1 MANAREHNSPLI
13 QELLDESRHLDEG
26 VKLERCSFTFTQE
39 GNGNG
44 TTEEYEELIIECEAS
59 LGIDNDD
66 GCFYVLKTTTGWSM
80 DSEDELQKLFDRIQK
95 AINK

>member
-1 MANAREHNSPLI
+1 MANAREHNSKLI
-13 QELLDESRHLDEG
+13 EELIEEAKLNQDAKLD
-26 VKLERCSFTFTQE
+26 RCSFTFTQE

-80 DSEDELQKLFDRIQK
+80 DSVDELQKLFDRIQK

>member
-1 MANAREHNSPLI
+1 MANAREHNSKLI
-13 QELLDESRHLDEG
+13 EELIEEAKLNQDT
-26 VKLERCSFTFTQE
+26 KLERCSFTFTQE

-80 DSEDELQKLFDRIQK
+80 DSVDELQKLFDRIQK
-95 AINK
+95 AIKK